1 MSSHGRN
8 SFKSEDCIEDIE
20 DKEAKLG
27 KRLSFGDRNLLSEVG
42 RQSNLIYI
50 D

>member
-8 SFKSEDCIEDIE
+8 SFKSEDCIE